1 MAYVFGI
8 TVVVEM
14 ETGSGVVASVVVVEV
29 EVEVEGVVV
38 VVVIAAAGDW
48 GETRIQHRRPRLR
61 ARAPSTPTC
70 NGAGGSLFF
79 TSVRMILESM
89 YSVPENGMK
98 RSNPESGVDVAGL
111 AAASVI
117 F

>member
-1 MAYVFGI
+1 VAYVFGI

-14 ETGSGVVASVVVVEV
+14 ETGSGVVVAVEV
-29 EVEVEGVVV
+29 GVVV
-38 VVVIAAAGDW
+38 VVVIVAVGDC
-48 GETRIQHRRPRLR
+48 GETRIQHRIPRLR

-70 NGAGGSLFF
+70 NGAGVSLFF
-79 TSVRMILESM
+79 ISMCMILESM

-98 RSNPESGVDVAGL
+98 RSNPESGVAVAGLAGL

>member
-1 MAYVFGI
+1 M
-8 TVVVEM
+8 
-14 ETGSGVVASVVVVEV
+14 
-29 EVEVEGVVV
+29 
-38 VVVIAAAGDW
+38 
-48 GETRIQHRRPRLR
+48 QHRRPRLS

-79 TSVRMILESM
+79 ISVRMILESM
-89 YSVPENGMK
+89 YSVPENGMN
-98 RSNPESGVDVAGL
+98 RSNPESGVAVAGL

>member
-8 TVVVEM
+8 TVVVEID
-14 ETGSGVVASVVVVEV
+14 SGSVVVAVV
-29 EVEVEGVVV
+29 GVLV
-38 VVVIAAAGDW
+38 VVVIVAAGDW

-89 YSVPENGMK
+89 YSVPENGIK

>member
-1 MAYVFGI
+1 VAYVLGI
-8 TVVVEM
+8 TVVVEI
-14 ETGSGVVASVVVVEV
+14 ETGS
-29 EVEVEGVVV
+29 GVVV

-89 YSVPENGMK
+89 YSVPENGIK

>member
-1 MAYVFGI
+1 MAYVLGI
-8 TVVVEM
+8 TVVVEI
-14 ETGSGVVASVVVVEV
+14 ETGS
-29 EVEVEGVVV
+29 GVVV

-89 YSVPENGMK
+89 YSVPENGIK

>member
-1 MAYVFGI
+1 MAYVLGI
-8 TVVVEM
+8 TVVVEID
-14 ETGSGVVASVVVVEV
+14 TGSA
-29 EVEVEGVVV
+29 GVVV
-38 VVVIAAAGDW
+38 VVVVVIVAAGDW
-48 GETRIQHRRPRLR
+48 GETRMQHRRPRLR

-98 RSNPESGVDVAGL
+98 RSNPESGVTVAGL
-111 AAASVI
+111 VAASVI